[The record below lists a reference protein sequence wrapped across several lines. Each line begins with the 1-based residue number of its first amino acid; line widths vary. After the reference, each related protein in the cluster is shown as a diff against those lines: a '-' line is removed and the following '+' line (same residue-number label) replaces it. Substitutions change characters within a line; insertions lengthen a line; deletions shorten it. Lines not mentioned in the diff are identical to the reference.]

1 MGKRW
6 EKFKEIVDGAVK
18 GMTMA
23 AGVPAQDEPEQLEP
37 MRSWK
42 MEMLNERQREDLE
55 EVVNLPG
62 YEVLRDLYECA
73 LEGFITNLVET
84 SPEDKKKVRELHRL
98 VHAAYL
104 FNKSVERQVAVYIKM
119 AEAENEELRA
129 IKAALAQPTGD
140 PLQNIRVLNRV
151 LNPIHQDDNPPPSE
165 KARLRATKSI
175 LPTPMDEM
183 LSGE

>member
-1 MGKRW
+1 MGRRW
-6 EKFKEIVDGAVK
+6 EKFKEIVDGAVQ

-23 AGVPAQDEPEQLEP
+23 AGIPAEDEPEQLEP

-42 MEMLNERQREDLE
+42 MEMLNDRQRQDLE

-84 SPEDKKKVRELHRL
+84 SPEDWEKVRERHRL

-104 FNKSVERQVAVYIKM
+104 FNKSVEKQVAVYMKM
-119 AEAENEELRA
+119 AEAENEELRVM
-129 IKAALAQPTGD
+129 KTALAQPVGD
-140 PLQNIRVLNRV
+140 PLQNIKVLNKV
-151 LNPIHQDDNPPPSE
+151 LNPIHQEEAPPPSE
-165 KARLRATKSI
+165 KTRLRATKSI